1 MQNGRRVK
9 PRLSVLGGGGR
20 PSLDYD
26 DYETDESGNL
36 VFYSAEQGSAAG
48 ASASKPDSSLKGL
61 LSEFV
66 QLLKKTNETAGGD
79 GVEVVKRL
87 FKYCSL
93 HLSIVDPK
101 RSKCPSS
108 VALILFFYSK
118 NQDTTAPTL
127 TIASLALK
135 SINDDKKMI
144 KMIKRQMI
152 KGQGVIF

>member
-36 VFYSAEQGSAAG
+36 VFYSAEQGSAG

-93 HLSIVDPK
+93 HLFIVDPK
-101 RSKCPSS
+101 RSKCLSS
-108 VALILFFYSK
+108 VALILLFYSK

-135 SINDDKKMI
+135 SIDDKKT
-144 KMIKRQMI
+144 RSY
-152 KGQGVIF
+152 F

>member
-36 VFYSAEQGSAAG
+36 VFYSAEQGSAG

-101 RSKCPSS
+101 RSKYPSS
-108 VALILFFYSK
+108 VTLILFFYSK
-118 NQDTTAPTL
+118 NQDTTVPTL

-135 SINDDKKMI
+135 SINDDK
-144 KMIKRQMI
+144 RTR
-152 KGQGVIF
+152 GYF

>member
-36 VFYSAEQGSAAG
+36 VFYSAEQGSAG

-61 LSEFV
+61 LSDFV

-101 RSKCPSS
+101 RSDCPSS

-118 NQDTTAPTL
+118 KP
-127 TIASLALK
+127 
-135 SINDDKKMI
+135 
-144 KMIKRQMI
+144 
-152 KGQGVIF
+152 

>member
-36 VFYSAEQGSAAG
+36 VFYSAEQGSAG

-61 LSEFV
+61 LSDFV

-93 HLSIVDPK
+93 NLSIVDPK

-108 VALILFFYSK
+108 VAFILFFY
-118 NQDTTAPTL
+118 
-127 TIASLALK
+127 
-135 SINDDKKMI
+135 
-144 KMIKRQMI
+144 
-152 KGQGVIF
+152 

>member
-61 LSEFV
+61 LSEFRSAAQKDKRDSGRRWGGSGQEAFQV
-66 QLLKKTNETAGGD
+66 LLTPFIY
-79 GVEVVKRL
+79 R
-87 FKYCSL
+87 
-93 HLSIVDPK
+93 
-101 RSKCPSS
+101 
-108 VALILFFYSK
+108 
-118 NQDTTAPTL
+118 
-127 TIASLALK
+127 
-135 SINDDKKMI
+135 
-144 KMIKRQMI
+144 
-152 KGQGVIF
+152 

>member
-36 VFYSAEQGSAAG
+36 VFYSAEQGSAG

-101 RSKCPSS
+101 RSKMPIICRFDFIFLFKKPRHDCSN
-108 VALILFFYSK
+108 VDHCLI
-118 NQDTTAPTL
+118 
-127 TIASLALK
+127 SLK
-135 SINDDKKMI
+135 IN
-144 KMIKRQMI
+144 R
-152 KGQGVIF
+152 